1 MSIERLKDHLSGTF
15 LVATREVREQFRD
28 WRIIFPIVV
37 LTLFFPVLMNYTA
50 NRLVNFVQQYDAPI
64 IGERLIP
71 FLLMV
76 VGFFPMSISLVIAL
90 ESFVGEKERMTIE
103 PLLCTPLSDTQLYFG
118 KLLASLT
125 PPLLASYLGTT
136 VYLIGVTYRV
146 GWRAD
151 PLFLLQIFV
160 LATMQALVMVS
171 GSVVISS
178 QTTSVRAANLLA
190 SFIIIPMAL
199 LLQGVSALM
208 FWGRYTALWWVAV
221 GLLIVAG
228 LLIRSGLAQFRR
240 EELLEREM
248 DTLNLRWIGQ
258 TFWRFFKGEG
268 RSLWGWWRSE
278 VLRSGRKALLPSG
291 LTILVLLLGGYVGAS
306 QAKVF
311 VLPAEYIQEHWNS
324 GEIVSRLGTLQLL
337 PTYTVGLVWF
347 QNLRAIFLAS
357 LGGFFTFGVLG
368 MLVLLLPFALIGY
381 FMASLAQAGIS
392 PGLFLG
398 AFIIPHAILEVPA
411 ILLAGGAILRLG
423 ASFATPARGQTV
435 GEAWL
440 KALSDWAKVMLG
452 LVMPLLLGAALVE
465 MLITPRLAFWLM
477 SR

>member
-1 MSIERLKDHLSGTF
+1 MVIKRFRDFLSGAL
-15 LVATREVREQFRD
+15 LVTGREVREQFRD

-50 NRLVNFVQQYDAPI
+50 NRLVNFVRQYDAPI

-90 ESFVGEKERMTIE
+90 ESFVGEKERLTIE
-103 PLLCTPLSDTQLYFG
+103 PLLCTPLSDTQLYVG

-136 VYLIGVTYRV
+136 VYLIGVTHRV

-151 PLFLLQIFV
+151 PLFLVQIFV

-199 LLQGVSALM
+199 LLQAESGLM
-208 FWGRYTALWWVAV
+208 LWGRYEALWWVAV

-228 LLIRSGLAQFRR
+228 LLIRAGLAQFRR

-248 DTLNLRWIGQ
+248 DTLNLRWIAQ

-268 RSLWGWWRSE
+268 RSVWSWWRAE
-278 VLRSGRKALLPSG
+278 ALASGRGALLPSA
-291 LTILVLLLGGYVGAS
+291 LTILVLLLGAYVGVT

-311 VLPAEYIQEHWNS
+311 VLPAEYLQEFWNS
-324 GEIVSRLGTLQLL
+324 GEIAKRLGGLQLL
-337 PTYTVGLVWF
+337 PTYSAGLVWF
-347 QNLRAIFLAS
+347 QNLRAILLAS
-357 LGGFFTFGVLG
+357 IGGFFTFGVLG
-368 MLVLLLPFALIGY
+368 MLVLLLPFTLIGY
-381 FMASLAQAGIS
+381 FAASLAQAGIS
-392 PGLFLG
+392 PWVFLG
-398 AFIIPHAILEVPA
+398 AFILPHALLEVPA
-411 ILLAGGAILRLG
+411 ILLAGGAILRMG
-423 ASFATPARGQTV
+423 ASFAAPARGQTV

-440 KALSDWAKVMLG
+440 KALAEWA
-452 LVMPLLLGAALVE
+452 
-465 MLITPRLAFWLM
+465 
-477 SR
+477 

>member
-1 MSIERLKDHLSGTF
+1 MAIERLQNFFAGAF
-15 LVATREVREQFRD
+15 LVTVREVREQFRD

-90 ESFVGEKERMTIE
+90 ESFVGEKERLTIE

-125 PPLLASYLGTT
+125 PPLLASYLGTF
-136 VYLIGVTYRV
+136 VYLIGVTYKV
-146 GWRAD
+146 GWRAE
-151 PLFLLQIFV
+151 PLFIVQIFV

-199 LLQGVSALM
+199 LLQAISALM
-208 FWGRYTALWWVAV
+208 FWGRYSALWWVAV
-221 GLLIVAG
+221 GLLIIAG

-248 DTLNLRWIGQ
+248 DTLNLRWIGR
-258 TFWRFFKGEG
+258 TFWRLFKGEAH
-268 RSLWGWWRSE
+268 SLWGWWLSE

-291 LTILVLLLGGYVGAS
+291 LTVLVLLLGGYVGAA

-311 VLPAEYIQEHWNS
+311 VLPSEYIQEYWNS
-324 GEIVSRLGTLQLL
+324 GEIVSRLGGLQLL

-347 QNLRAIFLAS
+347 QNLRAILLAS
-357 LGGFFTFGVLG
+357 LGGFFSFGVFG

-381 FMASLAQAGIS
+381 FMASLVQVGIS
-392 PGLFLG
+392 PWVFLG
-398 AFIIPHAILEVPA
+398 AFILPHAILEVPA
-411 ILLAGGAILRLG
+411 ILIAGGAILRMG

-440 KALSDWAKVMLG
+440 RALADWARVMLG

>member
-1 MSIERLKDHLSGTF
+1 
-15 LVATREVREQFRD
+15 
-28 WRIIFPIVV
+28 
-37 LTLFFPVLMNYTA
+37 
-50 NRLVNFVQQYDAPI
+50 
-64 IGERLIP
+64 
-71 FLLMV
+71 
-76 VGFFPMSISLVIAL
+76 
-90 ESFVGEKERMTIE
+90 
-103 PLLCTPLSDTQLYFG
+103 
-118 KLLASLT
+118 
-125 PPLLASYLGTT
+125 
-136 VYLIGVTYRV
+136 
-146 GWRAD
+146 
-151 PLFLLQIFV
+151 
-160 LATMQALVMVS
+160 
-171 GSVVISS
+171 
-178 QTTSVRAANLLA
+178 
-190 SFIIIPMAL
+190 
-199 LLQGVSALM
+199 
-208 FWGRYTALWWVAV
+208 
-221 GLLIVAG
+221 
-228 LLIRSGLAQFRR
+228 
-240 EELLEREM
+240 
-248 DTLNLRWIGQ
+248 
-258 TFWRFFKGEG
+258 
-268 RSLWGWWRSE
+268 
-278 VLRSGRKALLPSG
+278 
-291 LTILVLLLGGYVGAS
+291 LGGYVGAS

>member
-28 WRIIFPIVV
+28 WRIIFPIVI

>member
-1 MSIERLKDHLSGTF
+1 MAVERLQNFFAGAL
-15 LVATREVREQFRD
+15 LVTVREVREQFRD

-90 ESFVGEKERMTIE
+90 ESFVGEKERLTIE

-125 PPLLASYLGTT
+125 PPLLASYLGTF
-136 VYLIGVTYRV
+136 VYLIGVTYKV
-146 GWRAD
+146 GWRAE
-151 PLFLLQIFV
+151 PLFIVQIFV

-199 LLQGVSALM
+199 LLQAISALM
-208 FWGRYTALWWVAV
+208 FWGRYSALWWVAL
-221 GLLIVAG
+221 GLLIIAG

-248 DTLNLRWIGQ
+248 DTLNLHWIGR
-258 TFWRFFKGEG
+258 TFWRFFKGEA
-268 RSLWGWWRSE
+268 RSLRGWWRSE

-291 LTILVLLLGGYVGAS
+291 LTVLVLLLGGYVGAS

-311 VLPAEYIQEHWNS
+311 VLPSEYIQEYWNS
-324 GEIVSRLGTLQLL
+324 GEVISRLGQLQLL
-337 PTYTVGLVWF
+337 PSYSVGLVWF

-357 LGGFFTFGVLG
+357 LGGFFSFGVFG

-381 FMASLAQAGIS
+381 FMASLVQVGIS
-392 PGLFLG
+392 PWVFLG
-398 AFIIPHAILEVPA
+398 AFILPHAILEVPA
-411 ILLAGGAILRLG
+411 ILIAGGAILRMG

-440 KALSDWAKVMLG
+440 RALADWARVMIG

>member
-15 LVATREVREQFRD
+15 LVAAREVREQFRD

-76 VGFFPMSISLVIAL
+76 VGFFPISISLVIAL

-125 PPLLASYLGTT
+125 PPLFASYLGTT
-136 VYLIGVTYRV
+136 VYLIGVMYRV
-146 GWRAD
+146 GWHAE

-160 LATMQALVMVS
+160 LATMMALVMVS

-190 SFIIIPMAL
+190 SFIVIPMAF
-199 LLQGVSALM
+199 LLQAESALM
-208 FWGRYTALWWVAV
+208 FWGRYNALWWVAV
-221 GLLIVAG
+221 GLLIIAS

-248 DTLNLRWIGQ
+248 DTLNLRWIGK

-268 RSLWGWWRSE
+268 SSLWGWWRSE

-311 VLPAEYIQEHWNS
+311 VLPPEFIQENWNS
-324 GEIVSRLGTLQLL
+324 GEIVNRLGNLQLL
-337 PTYTVGLVWF
+337 PSYTVGLVWF
-347 QNLRAIFLAS
+347 QNLRAILLAS

-381 FMASLAQAGIS
+381 FMASLAQVGIS
-392 PGLFLG
+392 PGAFLM
-398 AFIIPHAILEVPA
+398 AFILPHAIFEVPA

-423 ASFATPARGQTV
+423 ASFASPARGQTV

-440 KALSDWAKVMLG
+440 KALSDWAKVMIG

-465 MLITPRLAFWLM
+465 MLITPRLALWLM
-477 SR
+477 TR

>member
-1 MSIERLKDHLSGTF
+1 MFIRQLRESLAGVF
-15 LVATREVREQFRD
+15 LVAGREVREHFRD
-28 WRIIFPIVV
+28 WRIVVPIII

-90 ESFVGEKERMTIE
+90 ESFVGEKERQTIE
-103 PLLCTPLSDTQLYFG
+103 PLLCTPLSDRQIYFG
-118 KLLASLT
+118 KLLASLV
-125 PPLLASYLGTT
+125 PPLSASYLGTT
-136 VYLIGVTYRV
+136 VYLVGVIYKV

-151 PLFLLQIFV
+151 PIFILQIFV
-160 LATMQALVMVS
+160 LASMQALVMVS
-171 GSVVISS
+171 GAVVISS

-190 SFIIIPMAL
+190 SFIIIPIAM
-199 LLQGVSALM
+199 LLQAESALM

-248 DTLNLRWIGQ
+248 DNLNLRWIGR
-258 TFWRFFKGEG
+258 TFWRFFKGDG
-268 RSLWGWWRSE
+268 GPLWKWWRSE
-278 VLRSGRKALLPSG
+278 VLRSTRKALLPSG
-291 LTILVLLLGGYVGAS
+291 LTVLVLLFGGMVGFS
-306 QAKVF
+306 QAKDF
-311 VLPAEYIQEHWNS
+311 VLPAEYVQRYWNS
-324 GEIVSRLGTLQLL
+324 GELSERLAGLQLL
-337 PTYTVGLVWF
+337 PSYTVGLVWF

-357 LGGFFTFGVLG
+357 VGGFFTFGVLG
-368 MLVLLLPFALIGY
+368 MLVLMLPFALIGY
-381 FMASLAQAGIS
+381 FMASLIQVGIA
-392 PGLFLG
+392 PWTFLG
-398 AFIIPHAILEVPA
+398 AFILPHAIFEVPA
-411 ILLAGGAILRLG
+411 ILLSGGAILRLG

-440 KALSDWAKVMLG
+440 KALSDWAKVMIG
-452 LVMPLLLGAALVE
+452 LVMPLLFVAALVE
-465 MLITPRLAFWLM
+465 MLITPRLALWLI

>member
-15 LVATREVREQFRD
+15 LVTAREVREQFRD

-118 KLLASLT
+118 KLLAALT

-151 PLFLLQIFV
+151 PIFLIQIFV

-208 FWGRYTALWWVAV
+208 FWGRYTALWWVAL

-278 VLRSGRKALLPSG
+278 VLHSGRKALLPSG

-311 VLPAEYIQEHWNS
+311 VLPAEYIQENWNS

-381 FMASLAQAGIS
+381 FMASLAQVGIS
-392 PGLFLG
+392 PGVFLG

>member
-15 LVATREVREQFRD
+15 LVAAREVREQFRD

-118 KLLASLT
+118 KLLAALT

-151 PLFLLQIFV
+151 PIFLIQIFV

-208 FWGRYTALWWVAV
+208 FWGRYTALWWVAL

-278 VLRSGRKALLPSG
+278 VLHSGRKALLPSG

-311 VLPAEYIQEHWNS
+311 VLPAEYIQENWNS

-381 FMASLAQAGIS
+381 FMASLAQVGIS
-392 PGLFLG
+392 PGVFLG

>member
-1 MSIERLKDHLSGTF
+1 MSIERWKHHLSGIF
-15 LVATREVREQFRD
+15 LVAAREVREQFRD

-90 ESFVGEKERMTIE
+90 ESFVGEKERLTIE
-103 PLLCTPLSDTQLYFG
+103 PLLCTPLTDTQLYFG

-125 PPLLASYLGTT
+125 PPLLASYLGTL
-136 VYLIGVTYRV
+136 VYLIGITYKI

-190 SFIIIPMAL
+190 SFIVIPMAL
-199 LLQGVSALM
+199 LLQAESAMM
-208 FWGRYTALWWVAV
+208 FWGRYNALWWVAV
-221 GLLIVAG
+221 GLLVVAG

-248 DTLNLRWIGQ
+248 DTLNLRWIGR
-258 TFWRFFKGEG
+258 TFWRFFKGNG

-278 VLRSGRKALLPSG
+278 VLQSGRKTLLPSG
-291 LTILVLLLGGYVGAS
+291 LTILVLLLGVFVGAS

-324 GEIVSRLGTLQLL
+324 GEIVNRLGVLQIL
-337 PTYTVGLVWF
+337 PTYTIGLVWF
-347 QNLRAIFLAS
+347 QNVRAIFLAS

-381 FMASLAQAGIS
+381 FMASLAQVGIS
-392 PGLFLG
+392 PWVFLG
-398 AFIIPHAILEVPA
+398 AFILPHAILEVPA
-411 ILLAGGAILRLG
+411 ILIAGGAILRMG

-440 KALSDWAKVMLG
+440 KALADWAKVIIG
-452 LVMPLLLGAALVE
+452 LVIPLLLGAALVE
-465 MLITPRLAFWLM
+465 MLITPRLAYWLI

>member
-1 MSIERLKDHLSGTF
+1 MAVERLQNFFAGAL
-15 LVATREVREQFRD
+15 LVTVREVREQFRD

-90 ESFVGEKERMTIE
+90 ESFVGEKERLTIE

-125 PPLLASYLGTT
+125 PPLLASYLGTF
-136 VYLIGVTYRV
+136 VYLIGVTYKV
-146 GWRAD
+146 GWRAE
-151 PLFLLQIFV
+151 PLFIVQIFV

-199 LLQGVSALM
+199 LLQAISALM
-208 FWGRYTALWWVAV
+208 FWGRYSALWWVAL
-221 GLLIVAG
+221 GLLIIAG

-248 DTLNLRWIGQ
+248 DTLNLHWIGR
-258 TFWRFFKGEG
+258 TFWRFFKGEA
-268 RSLWGWWRSE
+268 RSLRGWWRSE

-291 LTILVLLLGGYVGAS
+291 LTVLVLLLGGYVGAS

-311 VLPAEYIQEHWNS
+311 VLPSEYIQEYWNS
-324 GEIVSRLGTLQLL
+324 GEIISRLGQLQLL
-337 PTYTVGLVWF
+337 PSYSVGLVWF

-357 LGGFFTFGVLG
+357 LGGFFSFGVFG

-381 FMASLAQAGIS
+381 FMASLVQVGIS
-392 PGLFLG
+392 PWVFLG
-398 AFIIPHAILEVPA
+398 AFILPHAILEVPA
-411 ILLAGGAILRLG
+411 ILIAGGAILRMG

-440 KALSDWAKVMLG
+440 RALADWARVMIG

>member
-1 MSIERLKDHLSGTF
+1 MSIERLKHHLSGTF
-15 LVATREVREQFRD
+15 LVAAREVREQFRD
-28 WRIIFPIVV
+28 WRVIVPIII

-90 ESFVGEKERMTIE
+90 ESFVGEKERLTIE

-125 PPLLASYLGTT
+125 PPLLASYLGIS
-136 VYLIGVTYRV
+136 VYLIGVIYRV

-151 PLFLLQIFV
+151 PLFVLQIFI

-199 LLQGVSALM
+199 LLQAESALM
-208 FWGRYTALWWVAV
+208 FWGRYNALWWVAI
-221 GLLIVAG
+221 GLLIIAG

-248 DTLNLRWIGQ
+248 DTLNLRWIWR

-268 RSLWGWWRSE
+268 HSLWGWWRSE
-278 VLRSGRKALLPSG
+278 VLQSGRKALFPSG
-291 LTILVLLLGGYVGAS
+291 LTVFVLLLGGYVGAS

-311 VLPAEYIQEHWNS
+311 VLPAEYIQEYWNS
-324 GEIVSRLGTLQLL
+324 SEIVSRLGGLQLL

-381 FMASLAQAGIS
+381 FMASLAQVGIS
-392 PGLFLG
+392 PWLFLG
-398 AFIIPHAILEVPA
+398 AFILPHATLEVPA
-411 ILLAGGAILRLG
+411 ILLAGGAILRMG
-423 ASFATPARGQTV
+423 AAFATPARGQTV

-440 KALSDWAKVMLG
+440 KALSDWAKVIIG
-452 LVMPLLLGAALVE
+452 LVMPLLLAAALVE
-465 MLITPRLAFWLM
+465 MLVTPRLAFWLM

>member
-1 MSIERLKDHLSGTF
+1 MSIKRLKDHLSGTF
-15 LVATREVREQFRD
+15 LVAAREVREQFRD

-136 VYLIGVTYRV
+136 VYLFGVTYRV

-151 PLFLLQIFV
+151 PIFVLQIFV

-199 LLQGVSALM
+199 LLQAESALM
-208 FWGRYTALWWVAV
+208 FWGRYSALWWVAA

-228 LLIRSGLAQFRR
+228 LLVRSGLAQFRR
-240 EELLEREM
+240 EEMLEREM
-248 DTLNLRWIGQ
+248 DTLNLRWIVQ
-258 TFWRFFKGEG
+258 TYWRLFKGES
-268 RSLWGWWRSE
+268 RSLWGWWRTE
-278 VLRSGRKALLPSG
+278 VLHSGRKVLLPSG

-311 VLPAEYIQEHWNS
+311 VLPAEYIQKYWNS
-324 GEIVSRLGTLQLL
+324 SEIVSRLGALQLL

-347 QNLRAIFLAS
+347 QNLRAILLAS
-357 LGGFFTFGVLG
+357 VGGFFTFGVLG
-368 MLVLLLPFALIGY
+368 MLILLLPFALIGY
-381 FMASLAQAGIS
+381 FTASLAQVGIS
-392 PGLFLG
+392 PGIFLG
-398 AFIIPHAILEVPA
+398 AFIIPHAIVEVPA

-440 KALSDWAKVMLG
+440 RALSDWAKVMLG

>member
-28 WRIIFPIVV
+28 WRIIFPIVI

-392 PGLFLG
+392 PGVFLG

>member
-15 LVATREVREQFRD
+15 LVTAREVREQFRD

-118 KLLASLT
+118 KLLAALT

-151 PLFLLQIFV
+151 PIFLIQIFI

-208 FWGRYTALWWVAV
+208 FWGRYTALWWVAL

-278 VLRSGRKALLPSG
+278 VLHSGRKALLPSG

-311 VLPAEYIQEHWNS
+311 VLPAEYIQENWNS

-381 FMASLAQAGIS
+381 FMASLAQVGIS
-392 PGLFLG
+392 PGVFLG

>member
-1 MSIERLKDHLSGTF
+1 MSNKRLIAHLEGIF
-15 LVATREVREQFRD
+15 LVAGREVRDNFRD
-28 WRIIFPIVV
+28 WRIIVPIII

-64 IGERLIP
+64 VGERLIP

-90 ESFVGEKERMTIE
+90 ESFVGEKERQTIE
-103 PLLCTPLSDTQLYFG
+103 PLLCTPLSDLQLYFG

-125 PPLLASYLGTT
+125 PPLLSSYLGVV
-136 VYLIGVTYRV
+136 VYLFGITYKV

-151 PLFLLQIFV
+151 PVFLIQIFV

-171 GSVVISS
+171 GAVVVSS

-190 SFIIIPMAL
+190 SFIVLPMAL
-199 LLQGVSALM
+199 LIQAESALM
-208 FWGRYTALWWVAV
+208 FWGHYHALWWVAM
-221 GLLIVAG
+221 GLLIIAS

-268 RSLWGWWRSE
+268 GSLWKWWRLE
-278 VLRSGRKALLPSG
+278 VLKSAQKVLLPSG
-291 LTILVLLLGGYVGAS
+291 LTVLVLLLGGIVGVS
-306 QAKVF
+306 QAKQF
-311 VLPAEYIQEHWNS
+311 VLPAEYIQEYWNS
-324 GEIVSRLGTLQLL
+324 GELVNRLAGLQLL
-337 PTYTVGLVWF
+337 PSYTVRLVWF
-347 QNLRAIFLAS
+347 QNLRAIFIAS
-357 LGGFFTFGVLG
+357 VGGFFTFGVLG
-368 MLVLLLPFALIGY
+368 MLILSLPFALIGY
-381 FMASLAQAGIS
+381 FMASLAQIGIS
-392 PGLFLG
+392 PWTFLG
-398 AFIIPHAILEVPA
+398 AFILPHALFEVPA
-411 ILLAGGAILRLG
+411 ILLAGGAILRMG
-423 ASFATPARGQTV
+423 ASFAAPARGQTV

-440 KALSDWAKVMLG
+440 KAVSDWAKVMIG
-452 LVMPLLLGAALVE
+452 LVMPFLLAAALVE
-465 MLITPRLAFWLM
+465 MSITPRLALWLM

>member
-28 WRIIFPIVV
+28 WRIIFPIVI

-357 LGGFFTFGVLG
+357 VGGFFTFGVLG

>member
-278 VLRSGRKALLPSG
+278 VLRSGRMALLPSG

>member
-50 NRLVNFVQQYDAPI
+50 NRVVNFVQQYDAPI

-357 LGGFFTFGVLG
+357 VGGFFTFGVLG

>member
-1 MSIERLKDHLSGTF
+1 MSIEQLRRFLSGT
-15 LVATREVREQFRD
+15 LLITAREVRDQFRD
-28 WRIIFPIVV
+28 WRIVVPIII

-90 ESFVGEKERMTIE
+90 ESFVGEKERLTIE

-125 PPLLASYLGTT
+125 PPLLASYLGTV
-136 VYLIGVTYRV
+136 VYLIGVVYKV
-146 GWRAD
+146 GWRAE
-151 PLFLLQIFV
+151 PIFVLQIFV

-171 GSVVISS
+171 GAVVVSS

-190 SFIIIPMAL
+190 SFIVIPMAL
-199 LLQGVSALM
+199 LLQAESAMM
-208 FWGRYTALWWVAV
+208 FWGHYTTLWWVAV
-221 GLLIVAG
+221 GLLIIAG

-248 DTLNLRWIGQ
+248 DSLNLRWIGR
-258 TFWRFFKGEG
+258 TFWKSFKGDAA
-268 RSLWGWWRSE
+268 SLWNWWRAE
-278 VLRSGRKALLPSG
+278 VLHSGRKALLPSG
-291 LTILVLLLGGYVGAS
+291 LTIWVLLLGGYAGAT
-306 QAKVF
+306 QAQVF
-311 VLPAEYIQEHWNS
+311 VLPADYIREYWNK
-324 GEIVSRLGTLQLL
+324 GEIASHLDFLQLL

-347 QNLRAIFLAS
+347 QNLRAILLAS
-357 LGGFFTFGVLG
+357 VGGFFTFGVLG

-381 FMASLAQAGIS
+381 FMASLAQVGIS
-392 PGLFLG
+392 PWVFIA
-398 AFIIPHAILEVPA
+398 AFVLPHAILEVPA
-411 ILLAGGAILRLG
+411 ILLAGGAILRMG
-423 ASFATPARGQTV
+423 ASFAAPPRGQTV

-440 KALSDWAKVMLG
+440 EALADWAKVMIG
-452 LVMPLLLGAALVE
+452 LVMPLLFAAALVE
-465 MLITPRLAFWLM
+465 MLITPRLALWLM
-477 SR
+477 SQ